1 MAKNITWCQAA
12 EIIGISG
19 RQMRRWGECYEEF
32 GYDGLFDRR
41 RGKPSPTR
49 VPVAR
54 VAQVLG
60 LYRDRYF
67 DLNVRHFHE
76 KLQHE
81 HQIALSYTW
90 VKLALHFC
98 PITLYQRIAE
108 KAIPR
113 VRSGPSKPK

>member
-1 MAKNITWCQAA
+1 
-12 EIIGISG
+12 
-19 RQMRRWGECYEEF
+19 MRGMVSYTQRSLAMTVCS
-32 GYDGLFDRR
+32 DRR
-41 RGKPSPTR
+41 QGKPSPKR

-54 VAQVLG
+54 VEQVLG

-81 HQIALSYTW
+81 HQIELSYTW

-98 PITLYQRIAE
+98 AMTLFQRIAE
-108 KAIPR
+108 KRYSSRQKRPIKTKMMMI
-113 VRSGPSKPK
+113 SNTNPSPPLG

>member
-1 MAKNITWCQAA
+1 
-12 EIIGISG
+12 
-19 RQMRRWGECYEEF
+19 MRGMVSYTQRSLAMTVCS
-32 GYDGLFDRR
+32 DRR
-41 RGKPSPTR
+41 QGKPSPKR

-54 VAQVLG
+54 VEQVLG

-81 HQIALSYTW
+81 HQIELSYTW

-98 PITLYQRIAE
+98 PMTLFQRIAE
-108 KAIPR
+108 KRYSSRQKRPIKTKMMMI
-113 VRSGPSKPK
+113 SNTNPSPPLG